1 MRISTYKICILIY
14 LLFSF
19 FIFSVFISDDYF
31 TNYFYRFDA
40 DAVVYVEILNRF
52 DDYWTLFGLT
62 HSSIGPTLILLISG
76 NNNLIVFIF
85 NISLLVIIFIVVF
98 NAYKDKINKLKF
110 TLLFLINPLLLGSL
124 LTVNKEIIGLLSVAI
139 LACHLKTNNKFY
151 FILSLILSFITRWQS
166 FIVFIFFYLI
176 NSRFNPLR
184 NKRFK
189 FIILFCII
197 LSAILP
203 SLNVFISKDIY
214 SIGQQEDKLFGIL
227 EIFYSLQNNYLYIL
241 AVVPKILSNLFGNIF
256 RIFTIITSPQNI
268 DFTDIYNNVFIL
280 GHQLIMFFMTIY
292 FLIKKKLVLRSD
304 ILYFSIIYL
313 IIFSTSPSIQ
323 YRYMFPLYVL
333 FCITISLK
341 PINQT
346 LKK

>member
-1 MRISTYKICILIY
+1 MFYA
-14 LLFSF
+14 
-19 FIFSVFISDDYF
+19 FISDDYF

-40 DAVVYVEILNRF
+40 DAVTYVEIVNSF
-52 DDYWTLFGLT
+52 DSYWTLFGLT
-62 HSSIGPTLILLISG
+62 HNSIGPTLILLISG

-85 NISLLVIIFIVVF
+85 NISLLIIIFIMVF
-98 NAYKDKINKLKF
+98 NAYNDKINKLKF
-110 TLLFLINPLLLGSL
+110 TFLFLINPLLLGSL

-139 LACHLKTNNKFY
+139 LACYFKTNNKFH

-166 FIVFIFFYLI
+166 LFVFILFYFI
-176 NSRFNPLR
+176 NSRFNPLK

-203 SLNVFISKDIY
+203 SLNSLISDELYTIV
-214 SIGQQEDKLFGIL
+214 GQDDKLFGIIEL
-227 EIFYSLQNNYLYIL
+227 FNTLQNNYLYIL
-241 AVVPKILSNLFGNIF
+241 AVVPKVLSNLFGNIF
-256 RIFTIITSPQNI
+256 RIFTIIINPQNI

-280 GHQLIMFFMTIY
+280 GHQLIMFFMAIY
-292 FLIKKKLVLRSD
+292 FVIKKKLFLRSD
-304 ILYFSIIYL
+304 ILYFAIIYL

-333 FCITISLK
+333 FCITLSLK

-346 LKK
+346 MNK